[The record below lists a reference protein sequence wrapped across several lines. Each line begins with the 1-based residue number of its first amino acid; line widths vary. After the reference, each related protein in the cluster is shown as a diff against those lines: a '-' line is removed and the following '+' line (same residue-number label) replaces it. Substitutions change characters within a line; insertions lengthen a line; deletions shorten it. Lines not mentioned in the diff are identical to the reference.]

1 MELQELIARG
11 RFLFTNSPK
20 RLEVFKAING
30 RRNTKEISTACGRG
44 YQSTINDLR
53 MMKDYDLIQ
62 PKTQNGKPVIKV
74 GCLVYEKTP
83 MLKHIPTSYF
93 EDNSKGRL
101 KVIKKKKVQKASK
114 QKKISAL
121 SVPSE
126 TDILDICKHGEDQIY
141 EFKEPGVATKKIS
154 KEIAAFLHTKKGG
167 LLFYGV
173 ADDGSIIGSDR
184 TRQDFDQSVQNSIR
198 NTISPQPNID
208 IVEKDVIGQKVI
220 IIRVPSWDTK
230 TLYQYTKD
238 NRYYIRKGSNV
249 FALKPDELS
258 KLGKGEYVV

>member
-1 MELQELIARG
+1 MDLQELIFRG
-11 RFLFTNSPK
+11 RFLFSGSPK
-20 RLEVFKAING
+20 RLEVFKLVNG
-30 RRNTKEISTACGRG
+30 RRNSKEIAIACGRG
-44 YQSTINDLR
+44 HNSTLNDLK
-53 MMKDYDLIQ
+53 MMNDYSMIQ
-62 PKTQNGKPVIKV
+62 PKINNGEILRKNRCI
-74 GCLVYEKTP
+74 VYEKVP
-83 MLKHIPTSYF
+83 LLNHIPTKYF
-93 EDNSKGRL
+93 EDGSKGRT
-101 KVIKKKKVQKASK
+101 KIIKKEKVQKNARL
-114 QKKISAL
+114 QVISSL
-121 SVPSE
+121 HIPSE
-126 TDILDICKHGEDQIY
+126 TELLDICRYGEDQIY
-141 EFKEPGVATKKIS
+141 EFKEPGVATKKIT

-173 ADDGSIIGSDR
+173 ADDGSIIGSDK

-220 IIRVPSWDTK
+220 VIRVPSWDTK